1 MKEDISGSLFAVG
14 YVFFC
19 KIYIRCEL
27 ASISTDKGQQ
37 IAIRVYEEEKLIIK

>member
-37 IAIRVYEEEKLIIK
+37 IAIRVYEEEKWIIK